1 MKENEYQQSLKKKI
15 KQRMPRVII
24 LKNDANWLQGFP
36 DFTLLHKDTGKY
48 AVLEVKKDADAPAQ
62 PNQEYY
68 VNDLASAGIFSSF
81 IFPENEEEVLDGVQQ
96 SLEA

>member
-48 AVLEVKKDADAPAQ
+48 AVLEV
-62 PNQEYY
+62 
-68 VNDLASAGIFSSF
+68 
-81 IFPENEEEVLDGVQQ
+81 
-96 SLEA
+96 